1 MTNEARIYN
10 GEKTVSSQWCWE
22 NWTTICKR
30 MTLEHSLTSYTEI
43 NSKSI
48 KDINVRM
55 DTIKH
60 LGENIGRTLLDINFS
75 KIFSDLPAREMKI
88 KIKINK
94 WDLIKLKTF
103 AEQRRA

>member
-1 MTNEARIYN
+1 
-10 GEKTVSSQWCWE
+10 
-22 NWTTICKR
+22 
-30 MTLEHSLTSYTEI
+30 
-43 NSKSI
+43 
-48 KDINVRM
+48 M

-103 AEQRRA
+103 AEQRIA